1 LRTVGRVSSSFGGSG
16 QGFWLDI
23 ALGIVGAIV
32 GGLVFSEVFGME
44 GITGLNLWSFLV
56 AIAGSVV
63 VLFVYHALMG
73 RRQRG

>member
-1 LRTVGRVSSSFGGSG
+1 
-16 QGFWLDI
+16 
-23 ALGIVGAIV
+23 
-32 GGLVFSEVFGME
+32 ME